1 MKRGVRVRGEG
12 TKMKVNT
19 KPYGLIDVDERQKIH
34 FPEGLLGFDNLR
46 DYVLLDALQ
55 QPFYWLQSVDIQ
67 EIAFVLIDPLIFRP
81 DYTPDISPYE
91 LEALDLETGNEENTL
106 IFAIVTIPDDQQEMT
121 ANLQG
126 PLVINRHTHVGRQ
139 CISESDRWKTRHKI
153 MDELARV
160 RNSVC

>member
-1 MKRGVRVRGEG
+1 
-12 TKMKVNT
+12 MKVNT
-19 KPYGLIDVDERQKIH
+19 KPYGLIDVDDRQKIH
-34 FPEGLLGFDNLR
+34 FPAGLLGFDNLR

-55 QPFYWLQSVDIQ
+55 QPFYWLQSVDIP

-91 LEALDLETGNEENTL
+91 FEAIDLEAGDEESTL
-106 IFAIVTIPDDQQEMT
+106 IFAIVTIPEDQQEMT

-126 PLVINRHTHVGRQ
+126 PLVINRQTHVGRQ
-139 CISESDRWKTRHKI
+139 CISESDRWMTRHKI
-153 MDELARV
+153 MEELARV

>member
-1 MKRGVRVRGEG
+1 
-12 TKMKVNT
+12 MKVNT
-19 KPYGLIDVDERQKIH
+19 KPYGLINVDDRQKIH
-34 FPEGLLGFDNLR
+34 FPSGLLGFDNLR
-46 DYVLLDALQ
+46 DFVLLDALQ
-55 QPFYWLQSVDIQ
+55 QPFYWLQSMDIQ

-81 DYTPDISPYE
+81 DYSPGISPYE
-91 LEALDLETGNEENTL
+91 FEVINLDPKDEENTL

-126 PLVINRHTHVGRQ
+126 PLVINRQTHMGLQ
-139 CISESDRWKTRHKI
+139 CISESDQWMTRHKI